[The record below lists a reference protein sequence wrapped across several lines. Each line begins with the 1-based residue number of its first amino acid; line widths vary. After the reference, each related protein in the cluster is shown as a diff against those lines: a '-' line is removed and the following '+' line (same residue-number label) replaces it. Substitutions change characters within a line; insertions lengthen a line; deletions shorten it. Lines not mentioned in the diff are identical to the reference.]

1 MEYGESMNLEGRNVS
16 KDVSDE
22 SGDARQSLAG
32 GRVVIDVIGRPR
44 TKGSLIPVHTKIAPG
59 KCRVSLKESGEYSEA
74 WKKTMIRAVRSQC
87 EVARYA
93 GAVRVD
99 TFFRFARICLPDQ
112 SMAWPVREKGE
123 FAHGDEDKLRR
134 NALDALTQSG
144 LIADDSLVV
153 GGSTWKR
160 YVQLDE
166 SIHATESEGVTIVV
180 SVAPGVADALAM
192 ESLILRGPGFL

>member
-1 MEYGESMNLEGRNVS
+1 MAYDVSMNLRGEMSEALN
-16 KDVSDE
+16 
-22 SGDARQSLAG
+22 ARSALQSLAG

-44 TKGSLIPVHTKIAPG
+44 TKGSLVPVHTKMGPG
-59 KCRVSLKESGEYSEA
+59 RCRVSLKESGEYSEA
-74 WKKTMIRAVRSQC
+74 WKKTMIRAIRAQC

-160 YVQLDE
+160 YVQLDG
-166 SIHATESEGVTIVV
+166 SSHATESEGVTIVV
-180 SVAPGVADALAM
+180 TLAPSTEAVLNM
-192 ESLILRGPGFL
+192 ESFALTLGGAFT